1 MDLLVPVLD
10 GLQQAIAFLDN
21 GVHDIWAALHR
32 LSPWFVISCL
42 GVAYI
47 IMVNTVYFVLSISSL
62 LFIRRYVA
70 NHGYQREAIPPMYL
84 SFAPPITVI
93 VPVYNEATTV
103 VTTVKSL
110 LGLVYPEFEILLVND
125 GSSDATL
132 QTVLQAFDAK
142 LFPEAYR
149 KHIDTAVVKAVYMSQ
164 THPNLR
170 IIDKMNGGKADAL
183 NAGINASR
191 YPLICCVDGD
201 CYLQPDSL
209 MKVAYPF
216 MEDETTVATGG
227 VVRIANGCQ
236 IEQGVL
242 RPGLPNNIWALYQ
255 VVEYLRAFLFG
266 RIGWSWLNSL
276 LIISGAFGLFR
287 KSCVIDVGGFRT
299 NTVGEDME
307 LVLRLHRYLTL
318 NQIPYRITFVPDPI
332 CWTEVPEDLATLRQQ
347 RVRWQIGLAQSLIMN
362 WDLCCHPKAGMVGWV
377 AFPFMVICELL
388 SPMIELWSFII
399 ILLGSYLGIISP
411 YVLIAMLTGVL
422 GISILLSMV
431 TLLLEEMSYHMYDK
445 RSDMI
450 KLFFAVATEHLGYRQ
465 ITLIW
470 RFIGLCRFLLG
481 GKGSWGTMQRKGL
494 TVASQA

>member
-1 MDLLVPVLD
+1 MFDAMIAQLSDTVQSLYWTAQQHVQAGHVWTWVSIAGVVYLVV
-10 GLQQAIAFLDN
+10 
-21 GVHDIWAALHR
+21 
-32 LSPWFVISCL
+32 
-42 GVAYI
+42 
-47 IMVNTVYFVLSISSL
+47 VNLVYMMLSIASL

-84 SFAPPITVI
+84 SFAPPISVI
-93 VPVYNEATTV
+93 VPVFNEAKTV

-110 LGLVYPEFEILLVND
+110 LGLVYPEFEIILVND

-132 QTVLQAFDAK
+132 ARVIEAFDARI
-142 LFPEAYR
+142 FPEAYR
-149 KHIDTAVVKAVYMSQ
+149 DELKTAQVKTVYMSQ
-164 THPNLR
+164 SHPNLR
-170 IIDKMNGGKADAL
+170 IVDKVNGGKADAL

-201 CYLQPDSL
+201 CFLQPDSL
-209 MKVAYPF
+209 LKVAYPF
-216 MEDETTVATGG
+216 MEDDTTVATGG

-236 IEQGVL
+236 IDKGEL
-242 RPGLPNNIWALYQ
+242 KPGLPSNIWALYQ

-307 LVLRLHRYLTL
+307 LVLRMHRYLTL
-318 NQIPYRITFVPDPI
+318 NQVPYRITFVPDPI

-347 RVRWQIGLAQSLIMN
+347 RIRWQMGLAQSLLMN
-362 WDLCCHPKAGMVGWV
+362 WDLCFHPKAGMVGWV
-377 AFPFMVICELL
+377 AFPFMVVCELL
-388 SPMIELWSFII
+388 SPMIELWSFAV
-399 ILLGSYLGIISP
+399 ILVGSYLGFISP
-411 YVLIAMLTGVL
+411 VVLLAMLTGVL

-431 TLLLEEMSYHMYDK
+431 TLLLEEMSYHLYAK
-445 RSDMI
+445 PSDMF
-450 KLFFAVATEHLGYRQ
+450 KLLFAVATEHLGYRQ

-481 GKGSWGTMQRKGL
+481 GKGPWGTMQRKGL
-494 TVASQA
+494 AVASQN